1 MNFISTTEL
10 IEEIKRVSPLG
21 LEVSLSQG
29 ILRSTKC
36 VYFRDDCVFE
46 YTNELSFEF
55 NSEDAVPISDFQKNY
70 SNARWLVE
78 QEVR

>member
-21 LEVSLSQG
+21 LEVSINKG

-36 VYFRDDCVFE
+36 IYHRNDQIFE
-46 YTNELSFEF
+46 YTNELNIDFNPNDGVSISEF
-55 NSEDAVPISDFQKNY
+55 I
-70 SNARWLVE
+70 
-78 QEVR
+78 EVYKQTNWQIENETC

>member
-29 ILRSTKC
+29 VLRSTKC
-36 VYFRDDCVFE
+36 VYFRDDCIFE
-46 YTNELSFEF
+46 YTNEFTVNF
-55 NSEDAVPISDFQKNY
+55 NPKHATHIFDFQENY
-70 SNARWLVE
+70 ATAFWLVE
-78 QEVR
+78 QEVS